1 MPKRKTLAEKFCL
14 LFGKNMSRIGKKIIR
29 IPDGVDVKIN
39 NNLIT
44 IKGPKGELS
53 RELISEISAEVKE
66 NNLLISLKENKKGD
80 SALWGTNQALI
91 NNMILGVSK
100 GFEKKLLFEG
110 VGYKAAVNGN
120 KLVLSLGFSHPVEIE
135 APKGIEFKVEKNAII
150 TSGTDKHL
158 VGQISANIRLKR
170 KVEPYKGKGIRY
182 EKEVVRRKA
191 GKKAVSS
198 A

>member
-1 MPKRKTLAEKFCL
+1 
-14 LFGKNMSRIGKKIIR
+14 MSRIGKKTIR
-29 IPDGVDVKIN
+29 IPDGVDVKVN

-53 RELISEISAEVKE
+53 KELISEISAEVKD
-66 NNLLISLKENKKGD
+66 NNLLIGLKENKKGD

-100 GFEKKLLFEG
+100 GFNKKLTFEG

-120 KLVLSLGFSHPVEIE
+120 KLVLNLGFSHPIEID
-135 APKGIEFKVEKNAII
+135 APEGIEFKVEKNAI
-150 TSGTDKHL
+150 TVSGINKHL
-158 VGQISANIRLKR
+158 VGQLAANIRLKR

-182 EKEVVRRKA
+182 EKEIVRRKA
-191 GKKAVSS
+191 GKKATAS

>member
-1 MPKRKTLAEKFCL
+1 
-14 LFGKNMSRIGKKIIR
+14 MSRIGKKIIR
-29 IPDGVDVKIN
+29 IPDGVDVKVN

-66 NNLLISLKENKKGD
+66 NNLLINLKKNKKGD

-150 TSGTDKHL
+150 VSGTDKHL

-182 EKEVVRRKA
+182 EKEIVRRKA